1 MKDFEKVKRYE
12 RAKERVEGLK
22 KFYTKLS
29 VYIIV
34 ISFLA
39 GLNYYENEWRHA
51 WFLWVAFGWGIG
63 LIIHA
68 IKTYGI
74 NPLYNKDW
82 EERKIKEFMH
92 NENF

>member
-39 GLNYYENEWRHA
+39 GLNYYENEWKHA

-63 LIIHA
+63 LTIHA

-92 NENF
+92 NDNF